1 MALSTPH
8 GGTLINRWNEE
19 YNYENIQKSLQ
30 LDKMSLSDLELIG
43 NGAYSPIEGFLSEQD
58 YQSVVSNM
66 RLDSG
71 YVWSI
76 PITLPISYRRS
87 GYDFKW

>member
-66 RLDSG
+66 RLDSRLCLE
-71 YVWSI
+71 YSNNI
-76 PITLPISYRRS
+76 ADFIRRS

>member
-1 MALSTPH
+1 MEH
-8 GGTLINRWNEE
+8 
-19 YNYENIQKSLQ
+19 
-30 LDKMSLSDLELIG
+30 
-43 NGAYSPIEGFLSEQD
+43 GAYSPIEGFLKRKD

-76 PITLPISYRRS
+76 PITLPISEEEAGTISIGDEVRLEFEGTTYGVITVSDIYVPDKEKEASTRIWNKRS
-87 GYDFKW
+87 